1 MDERPPEEEEAADAT
16 PRAEAEAGTDDEPLE
31 AFYGR
36 DDLFG
41 FKPQPSVPRPPPKK
55 ARTATGA
62 LLTGI
67 ALGLRDVFDPEK
79 KVDTI
84 AIEQEAP
91 AEPDEPQE
99 YEIRLN
105 GSPRDAQAIYRPW
118 VNEED
123 DEAG

>member
-1 MDERPPEEEEAADAT
+1 MTVE
-16 PRAEAEAGTDDEPLE
+16 DEPKPDEDSLE
-31 AFYGR
+31 SFYGR
-36 DDLFG
+36 DDIFG
-41 FKPQPSVPRPPPKK
+41 FKPRPAAPRVPPKK

-67 ALGLRDVFDPEK
+67 ALGLREVFDPEK
-79 KVDTI
+79 KNDTI

-91 AEPDEPQE
+91 AKPEEPQE

-118 VNEED
+118 VTED
-123 DEAG
+123 DEDRE